1 MMTVQLFAIHI
12 NIDFADHVTVQGR
25 KQNFIS
31 REGTTLQGG
40 MFHKGISEQSHLAK
54 LGGSVGMSL
63 SSAVANT
70 VF

>member
-1 MMTVQLFAIHI
+1 MTVKKFAIHI
-12 NIDFADHVTVQGR
+12 NIDFADYVTVQGQ

-31 REGTTLQGG
+31 REGTTLPGG
-40 MFHKGISEQSHLAK
+40 MFHKGISEQRHLAE

-70 VF
+70 IF